1 MSLDESD
8 WERMYGKTPTVYEET
23 KMTNEDILKLAE
35 TCGFDTFQIRNYDG
49 ESDYGAYWECWE
61 EELLKFALL
70 IHENGYNKG
79 YNKASYDAELYEH
92 AGNSY
97 D

>member
-1 MSLDESD
+1 
-8 WERMYGKTPTVYEET
+8 
-23 KMTNEDILKLAE
+23 MTNSEILKLAK
-35 TCGFDTFQIRNYDG
+35 TCEFHYHKIWRHKGGKSDNQIH
-49 ESDYGAYWECWE
+49 WECWE
-61 EELLKFALL
+61 HQLLKFALL

>member
-1 MSLDESD
+1 
-8 WERMYGKTPTVYEET
+8 
-23 KMTNEDILKLAE
+23 MTNEQILELAE
-35 TCGFDTFQIRNYDG
+35 TCGFGVNKYKICI
-49 ESDYGAYWECWE
+49 CWKD
-61 EELLKFALL
+61 ELLKFALL